1 MTKHITVSRFLD
13 VVAIVYIVLI
23 VTANV
28 MASKVLAIRLLPLG
42 SIIIDAGTLTYPL
55 TFMIGDILAEIYG
68 YKAAR
73 RIILWGF
80 AANLLFSALAWVG
93 TLFPPLDAA
102 AGLTTAYDV
111 LFSYNIRI
119 LGASFVGYIV
129 GSLLN
134 AASLLWIRQRTGTKW
149 LALRT
154 IGSTA
159 FGAAADTALF
169 TLIAWLGTLPP
180 REMLVMGVSG
190 YAVKMVYETLIATPL
205 DYFLTPLIKR
215 HVRD

>member
-1 MTKHITVSRFLD
+1 MRKTITTNRFLD
-13 VVAIVYIVLI
+13 VTAIVYIVLI

-28 MASKVLAIRLLPLG
+28 MASKVLAIG
-42 SIIIDAGTLTYPL
+42 SLIIDAGTVTYPL

-68 YKAAR
+68 YKVAR

-80 AANLLFSALAWVG
+80 AANLLFSALAWLG

-102 AGLTTAYDV
+102 DSLTVAYDV
-111 LFSYNIRI
+111 LFGYNIRI
-119 LGASFVGYIV
+119 LGASFVAYIA

-134 AASLLWIRQRTGTKW
+134 AASLLWIRRFTGTKW

-169 TLIAWLGTLPP
+169 TFIAWAGTLPA
-180 REMLVMGVSG
+180 REMLIMGLSG
-190 YAVKMVYETLIATPL
+190 YGVKMVYETLIATPL
-205 DYFLTPLIKR
+205 DYFLTPFIKR
-215 HVRD
+215 HVKD

>member
-1 MTKHITVSRFLD
+1 MHKTITTSRFLD

-28 MASKVLAIRLLPLG
+28 MASKVLALG
-42 SIIIDAGTLTYPL
+42 SIIIDAGTVTYPL

-68 YKAAR
+68 YKTAR

-80 AANLLFSALAWVG
+80 AANLLFSALAWLG
-93 TLFPPLDAA
+93 TLFPPLDATES
-102 AGLTTAYDV
+102 LTVAYDV

-119 LGASFVGYIV
+119 LAASFVAYIV

-134 AASLLWIRQRTGTKW
+134 AASLLWIRRLTGAKW

-169 TLIAWLGTLPP
+169 TLIAWVGTLPA
-180 REMLVMGVSG
+180 REMFVMAVSG
-190 YAVKMVYETLIATPL
+190 YVVKMIYETLIATPL
-205 DYFLTPLIKR
+205 DYFLTPFIKK
-215 HVRD
+215 HVKD

>member
-1 MTKHITVSRFLD
+1 MPKHITISRFLD

-28 MASKVLAIRLLPLG
+28 MASKVLAIG
-42 SIIIDAGTLTYPL
+42 SIIIDAGTMTYPL

-68 YKAAR
+68 YKVAR

-80 AANLLFSALAWVG
+80 AANLLFSALAWLG
-93 TLFPPLDAA
+93 TLFPPLDATDS
-102 AGLTTAYDV
+102 LTVAYDV
-111 LFSYNIRI
+111 LFGYNIRI
-119 LGASFVGYIV
+119 LAASFTGYVV

-134 AASLLWIRQRTGTKW
+134 AASLLWIRRLTGPKW

-169 TLIAWLGTLPP
+169 TLIAWVGTLPV
-180 REMLVMGVSG
+180 REMLIMGISG
-190 YAVKMVYETLIATPL
+190 YAVKMIYESVIATPL
-205 DYFLTPLIKR
+205 D
-215 HVRD
+215 

>member
-1 MTKHITVSRFLD
+1 V
-13 VVAIVYIVLI
+13 
-23 VTANV
+23 
-28 MASKVLAIRLLPLG
+28 
-42 SIIIDAGTLTYPL
+42 
-55 TFMIGDILAEIYG
+55 
-68 YKAAR
+68 AR

-80 AANLLFSALAWVG
+80 AANLLFSALAWLG

-102 AGLTTAYDV
+102 SGLTAAYDV
-111 LFSYNIRI
+111 LFAYNIRI
-119 LGASFVGYIV
+119 LISSFVGYIL

-134 AASLLWIRQRTGTKW
+134 AASLLWIRQLTGTKW

-169 TLIAWLGTLPP
+169 TLIAWTGTLPA

-205 DYFLTPLIKR
+205 DYFLTPFIQR
-215 HVRD
+215 HVGD